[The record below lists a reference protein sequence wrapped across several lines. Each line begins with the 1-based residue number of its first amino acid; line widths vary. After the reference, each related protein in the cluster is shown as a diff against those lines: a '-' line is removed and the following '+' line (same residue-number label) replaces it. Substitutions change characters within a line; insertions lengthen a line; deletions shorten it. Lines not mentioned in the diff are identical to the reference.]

1 MHGQAQRQRTR
12 IRFVLAGLGLGFM
25 LGLASPARACPSCK
39 EAIGSDTSDD
49 AQRLATGYSRSILLM
64 MGMPL
69 ALAGVGTALVVRAA
83 REGRLPEL

>member
-1 MHGQAQRQRTR
+1 MHGQSQRQGTRTWL
-12 IRFVLAGLGLGFM
+12 VLAGLGLSLL
-25 LGLASPARACPSCK
+25 LGLASPTHACPSCK

-69 ALAGVGTALVVRAA
+69 ALASVGTALVVRAA
-83 REGRLPEL
+83 RQGRLPEL